1 MSKMRLHKI
10 LCVSVLLSIYSF
22 ALLSVQNIPN
32 NSFDKSFLKEKN
44 NHLFS
49 KDEKIKCDAT
59 INDDFADDSVI
70 VIMSKEVT
78 FKFEEYS
85 NNYFEITNITD
96 LRKLTNET
104 SKIVENQLLS
114 KDKSEISMSLSNDT
128 DLSTIE
134 EENFRD
140 ILSLKL
146 KNPSKENV
154 LETIK
159 SLETRSD
166 VIYAGPNYIHESAAT
181 TPNDPYYISGDQWGI
196 NHIGLPSI

>member
-128 DLSTIE
+128 DLSTT
-134 EENFRD
+134 
-140 ILSLKL
+140 LSLVKIL
-146 KNPSKENV
+146 LV
-154 LETIK
+154 LELSEPTTRKSIK
-159 SLETRSD
+159 KKNSM
-166 VIYAGPNYIHESAAT
+166 
-181 TPNDPYYISGDQWGI
+181 
-196 NHIGLPSI
+196 